1 MARDDAPKSP
11 CERGASPLEA
21 LIMGNARDVLDAT
34 GLGEAMSVF
43 ASVLLEH
50 QSVINRLNVFPVP
63 DGDTGTN
70 MAATVKEVVQELAGL
85 PGSPSMESVCAA
97 IAHGSLMGARG
108 NSGVI
113 LCQILRA
120 IAQRAS
126 SLKVITSADF
136 AAGLQ
141 DGSIAARSAVV
152 HPVEGTILTV
162 ASRAADAAVL
172 CAASGG
178 LCATLD
184 AARAA
189 AIEAL
194 YATPQLLP
202 VLAEAGV
209 VDAGGAGLVLLYDA
223 LLNVVANRALPDVLE
238 LPADV
243 ARRVAVEDVIGQ
255 AALLEP
261 REDNGG
267 DLRYEVMF
275 FLETADEAIPA
286 FKEVLAGIG
295 DSVVVVGGDGLWNC
309 HVHTDDVGAAVEAGL
324 DVGRPR
330 EIRVSDLA
338 KQTEEERWV
347 REESAKVTDDVRPG
361 VNRPVAVTD
370 VVAVASGKGITRI
383 FRSLGVDQ
391 VIVGGQSMNPST
403 NEILDALD
411 AVRANDVVILPN
423 NPNIYAVATQAAAL
437 TNKRAF
443 VVETAGVQEGLAAL
457 LSYDPEAPGEENARA
472 MSHGSKG
479 VVAGEVTRAVRA
491 TMTDVGAVA
500 LGDYIGLSRSGIEF
514 IAQNAPDALCGLL
527 ERLLRPEHEIVTLI
541 EGLGVSE
548 ADVRKVTE
556 WVREQHPGIDVERH
570 HGGQPLYPFLVSL
583 E

>member
-1 MARDDAPKSP
+1 VDDA
-11 CERGASPLEA
+11 RVL
-21 LIMGNARDVLDAT
+21 LDAT
-34 GLGEAMSVF
+34 NFGGAMSVF
-43 ASVLLEH
+43 ASVLSDH
-50 QSVINRLNVFPVP
+50 QATINRLNVFPVP

-70 MAATVKEVVQELAGL
+70 MAATVKEVVQELAEL
-85 PGSPSMESVCAA
+85 PKPWSMSSVCTA

-126 SLKVITSADF
+126 PLEVVTSVDL
-136 AAGLQ
+136 AAGLA
-141 DGSIAARSAVV
+141 DGSTAARSALV

-172 CAASGG
+172 CASSGG
-178 LCATLD
+178 LVATLD
-184 AARAA
+184 AAREA

-194 YATPQLLP
+194 FATPELLP

-223 LLNVVANRALPDVLE
+223 LLNVLADRALPVELE
-238 LPADV
+238 LPEDV
-243 ARRVAVEDVIGQ
+243 ARRVALKDAHGITAV
-255 AALLEP
+255 LEP
-261 REDNGG
+261 FKDNGY

-275 FLETADEAIPA
+275 FLETNDEAIPA
-286 FKEVLAGIG
+286 FKEVWAGIG
-295 DSVVVVGGDGLWNC
+295 DSIVVVGGEGLWNC
-309 HVHTDDVGAAVEAGL
+309 HVHTDDVGAAIEAAL
-324 DVGRPR
+324 DAGRPR

-338 KQTEEERWV
+338 TQVEEERWV
-347 REESAKVTDDVRPG
+347 REESSKATEEILRDP
-361 VNRPVAVTD
+361 NRPTPVTD
-370 VVAVASGKGITRI
+370 VVAVASGNGIRRI
-383 FRSLGVDQ
+383 FRSLGVDY
-391 VIVGGQSMNPST
+391 VITGGQSMNPST
-403 NEILDALD
+403 QEILEAID
-411 AVRANDVVILPN
+411 AVSASDVVILPN
-423 NPNIYAVATQAAAL
+423 NPNIYPVAAQAAEL

-443 VVETAGVQEGLAAL
+443 VVETAGVQEGFAAL
-457 LSYDPEAPGEENARA
+457 LSYDPEASGEDNARA
-472 MSHGSKG
+472 MSEGPKG

-491 TMTDVGAVA
+491 TTTDVGEVA
-500 LGDYIGLSRSGIEF
+500 LGDYIGLSRSGIES

-527 ERLLRPEHEIVTLI
+527 ARLLRPEHEIVTLI
-541 EGLGVSE
+541 EGIGASE

-556 WVREQHPGIDVERH
+556 WVHDHHPGVEVERH

>member
-1 MARDDAPKSP
+1 
-11 CERGASPLEA
+11 
-21 LIMGNARDVLDAT
+21 MGNARDVLDAT